1 MIKKLRI
8 RFVIVAMTSVI
19 IVLGIIMFITN
30 IVSYSKVT
38 DSADSILTLLAQND
52 GKFSSPPFVQKP
64 NGPMGIETP
73 YETRFFSIKYYKNG
87 MVTADTHQIAA
98 VDELSAIE
106 MGNKVLMSGKANDFE
121 EEYRYLISEKEMYT
135 LVIFMD
141 CTRQLETA
149 NNFLKSSMLVSIGA
163 LVGVFILLVIFSKP
177 LVLPIAKSYERQKR
191 FITDASHELKTPL
204 TIISANNELIEM
216 ENGESESTRA
226 IEKQVNR
233 LTTLVKNLIS
243 LSKIDESER
252 LNSAKN
258 FSLSD
263 ALIDVCENFKVAF
276 RNSNKYFTYDVEEG
290 IDYFGDENLIRQLIN
305 ILLDNANKYSLTKV
319 NVNLEKVGNKINI
332 VVTNDSKEVEERNLK
347 EYFERFYRSQMSR
360 SSDVE
365 GSGIGLSLAK
375 EIVTLHKGEIS
386 AYGIDTNTFQIKIE
400 L

>member
-1 MIKKLRI
+1 M
-8 RFVIVAMTSVI
+8 
-19 IVLGIIMFITN
+19 
-30 IVSYSKVT
+30 
-38 DSADSILTLLAQND
+38 
-52 GKFSSPPFVQKP
+52 
-64 NGPMGIETP
+64 
-73 YETRFFSIKYYKNG
+73 
-87 MVTADTHQIAA
+87 
-98 VDELSAIE
+98 
-106 MGNKVLMSGKANDFE
+106 
-121 EEYRYLISEKEMYT
+121 
-135 LVIFMD
+135 
-141 CTRQLETA
+141 
-149 NNFLKSSMLVSIGA
+149 
-163 LVGVFILLVIFSKP
+163 GVFILLVIFSKP